1 MVLGPRDLRALETE
15 AILCRSGGSFLRAS
29 KARAFGEGV
38 QAQVDGEIIGRL
50 PMAFSISPHSIEVV
64 VTK

>member
-1 MVLGPRDLRALETE
+1 MFGAVPEGMKD
-15 AILCRSGGSFLRAS
+15 ISFPRAS
-29 KARAFGEGV
+29 KARAFGESV

>member
-1 MVLGPRDLRALETE
+1 LETE